1 MDQRHWV
8 LGVQVAGVRTAV
20 SLDDG
25 AGHCMKPAMFEPKS
39 LPVSSACWT
48 GRAVGVVKLRA
59 RAAARSM
66 NLLGSMMSS
75 PIAGVAIAGSGFVVA
90 TSLRALLPNTL
101 PYLPYD

>member
-59 RAAARSM
+59 RAAAAWSM
-66 NLLGSMMSS
+66 TLLGSMMSS

-90 TSLRALLPNTL
+90 TSLRALLHNTL
-101 PYLPYD
+101 PYG

>member
-1 MDQRHWV
+1 LHETRDV
-8 LGVQVAGVRTAV
+8 
-20 SLDDG
+20 
-25 AGHCMKPAMFEPKS
+25 EPKS

-48 GRAVGVVKLRA
+48 DRAVGVVKLRA
-59 RAAARSM
+59 RAAAAWSM
-66 NLLGSMMSS
+66 TLLGSMMSS